1 MGKVWVA
8 LGSLFGVVVLSI
20 VALHLYFGSSSFRA
34 LVEQEVE
41 VALNREVTINAIELG
56 LLTSFP
62 QLMVQLQGVEVQEA
76 EQASHL
82 LAIQDVEI
90 AVALWPLLD
99 ETLVCAITVRKP
111 QVIVEAYADGS
122 SNLSDLISE
131 EWLNGSEESSF
142 QTVVLTEL
150 MIVDADV
157 RYQNATGRTLGILG
171 LESQVQAY
179 LGEDSTSFAGTV
191 QTTAVHLGGWEQG
204 VQRELPSLMNL
215 AFGLGAE
222 QRNVQLAQA
231 QLQVGLYELDL
242 AGLPIDWNTVPHIV
256 DLAVRLH
263 ALAEAPEA
271 QVEALREEA
280 QLAAQLLIAQ
290 ERERLRNKL
299 DDVIQEGADRL
310 KNRLDRLLERD
321 DG

>member
-1 MGKVWVA
+1 MRKVLVA
-8 LGSLFGVVVLSI
+8 LGSLLGVVVLSI
-20 VALHLYFGSSSFRA
+20 VGLHLYFGSSSFRA

-41 VALNREVTINAIELG
+41 VALNRDVTIKAIELG

-62 QLMVQLQGVEVQEA
+62 QLIVQLHEVDVEEA
-76 EQASHL
+76 EHASNV
-82 LAIQDVEI
+82 LAIQEVEI
-90 AVALWPLLD
+90 AVALRPLLN
-99 ETLVCAITVRKP
+99 EALVCGITIRKP
-111 QVIVEAYADGS
+111 QVTVEAYADGS

-150 MIVDADV
+150 MVVDADV
-157 RYQNATGRTLGILG
+157 RYQNAAGRTLGILG
-171 LESQVQAY
+171 LESRLQAY
-179 LGEDSTSFAGTV
+179 LAEDSTSFAGTV
-191 QTTAVHLGGWEQG
+191 QTTAVHLGAWEQG

-215 AFGLGAE
+215 ALGTGAE
-222 QRNVQLAQA
+222 QASVQLAQA
-231 QLQVGLYELDL
+231 KLQVGPHELDL

-271 QVEALREEA
+271 QVEALQEEA

-310 KNRLDRLLERD
+310 KNRLDRLLGRD